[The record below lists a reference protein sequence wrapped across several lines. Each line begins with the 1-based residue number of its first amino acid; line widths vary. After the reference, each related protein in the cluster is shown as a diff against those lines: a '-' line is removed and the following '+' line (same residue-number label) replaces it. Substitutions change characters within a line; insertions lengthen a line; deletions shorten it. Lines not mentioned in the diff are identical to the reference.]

1 MKLYSEMQV
10 AIATFLGSPLAGGIL
25 MSHNAKAAGQEREK
39 KNYLFLTSVATVGI
53 LVLAFF
59 LPERRAGNYL
69 IPLAASWAM
78 RFWYQKAQSDFLGG
92 TRFPEAKKASWWA
105 ALGIALLVVVAILA
119 LLFLLLLIFPDLV
132 SDEA

>member
-10 AIATFLGSPLAGGIL
+10 AVATFLGSPLAGGIL
-25 MSHNAKAAGQEREK
+25 MSHNAKVAGQEKEK
-39 KNYLFLTSVATVGI
+39 KTYLFITSAASVAL

-59 LPERRAGNYL
+59 LPERKPGNYL

-78 RFWYQKAQSDFLGG
+78 RFWYQKVQADFLGG

-105 ALGIALLVVVAILA
+105 ALGIALLVVLSILT
-119 LLFLLLLIFPDLV
+119 LLFLALLIFPNLI

>member
-10 AIATFLGSPLAGGIL
+10 AVATFLGSPLAGGIL
-25 MSHNAKAAGQEREK
+25 MSHNAKVAGQEKEK
-39 KNYLFLTSVATVGI
+39 KNYLIITSAASVAL

-59 LPERRAGNYL
+59 LPERKPGNYL

-78 RFWYQKAQSDFLGG
+78 RFWYQKVQADFLGG
-92 TRFPEAKKASWWA
+92 TRFPEAKKASWWL
-105 ALGIALLVVVAILA
+105 ALGISLLVVVGIIALLILA
-119 LLFLLLLIFPDLV
+119 VIMFPSIV